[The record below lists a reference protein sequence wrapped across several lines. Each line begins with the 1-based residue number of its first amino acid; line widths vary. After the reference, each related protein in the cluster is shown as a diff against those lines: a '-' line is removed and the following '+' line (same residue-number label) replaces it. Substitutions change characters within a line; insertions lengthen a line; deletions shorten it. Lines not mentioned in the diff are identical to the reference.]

1 MFAILKRELGSYF
14 ISPIGYVFLAVF
26 YFFSGL
32 YLFLG
37 TLSYN
42 SSSLTGVFNS
52 LFTVSMFIV
61 PILTMK
67 LLSEDKKLKTDQSL
81 LTAPVSLYGL
91 VSAKFVAALVVFAI
105 GLSITI
111 IYAFILSVFVAME
124 WSVIIGN
131 IVGLLVLGA
140 ALISIGLFISS
151 LTESQVIAAVGGF
164 AIMMFLMLLDGLA
177 SSFNNAIVTELVK
190 YISFYNRYKGFT
202 IGNFNISDLLFFIS
216 IAVVFNFLTARVL
229 DKRRWS

>member
-1 MFAILKRELGSYF
+1 MFAILKRELGAYF

-111 IYAFILSVFVAME
+111 IYAFVLSVFVAME

-177 SSFNNAIVTELVK
+177 SSFNNAIVTEFVK
-190 YISFYNRYKGFT
+190 YISFYNRYKSFT